1 MQRIHIFGLFLFF
14 AFSCL
19 IFLFQHIF
27 FFTIDIHCSFI
38 FVVTLQILLNVN
50 DVLWRLPSCA
60 VIGLDFKTVVVWV
73 WFNLRVHGIEG
84 RTHLLRAPTR
94 THFDF
99 GGQLTARTGG
109 RKKNQDHFCCFLVFI
124 KLSICLFLF
133 KGAMCKDFHKGPW
146 CVLKENRGIVLLDSH
161 TVALAANK
169 SKTSSNTKQIFLSH
183 IFLSNHLFLN
193 FM

>member
-94 THFDF
+94 T
-99 GGQLTARTGG
+99 QTLTVEDSSRRAQEAG
-109 RKKNQDHFCCFLVFI
+109 KKIKTIFVVF
-124 KLSICLFLF
+124 LFLLNCQSVF
-133 KGAMCKDFHKGPW
+133 FCLKVQ
-146 CVLKENRGIVLLDSH
+146 CVKISIRAPGV
-161 TVALAANK
+161 
-169 SKTSSNTKQIFLSH
+169 F
-183 IFLSNHLFLN
+183 
-193 FM
+193 